1 MPVPTILSVTA
12 IRAVGRPMGF
22 CFTGLKK
29 MQEQLSNSVGG
40 AGQPR
45 YVGFWARFFAFIVD
59 SLWVGIFLAIVLF
72 ALYGDQLTAIVTM
85 SPDASQEMVAAAAEG
100 ATGAILVELLL
111 PAVIFVG
118 FWMWK
123 SATPGK
129 MIVSAKIVDA
139 KTLGAPSTGQLIV
152 RYVGYFISSL
162 FLCLGFLWIAF
173 DARKQGWHDKIAG
186 TVVIKA

>member
-1 MPVPTILSVTA
+1 
-12 IRAVGRPMGF
+12 
-22 CFTGLKK
+22 
-29 MQEQLSNSVGG
+29 MQEQLNNSAGG
-40 AGQPR
+40 AAQPR

-59 SLWVGIFLAIVLF
+59 SLWVSILLGIVLF
-72 ALYGDQLTAIVTM
+72 AVYGEQLTSMVM
-85 SPDASQEMVAAAAEG
+85 VSPDASGEMVAAAAPGTAG
-100 ATGAILVELLL
+100 ALALQVLL

-139 KTLGAPSTGQLIV
+139 ATLGEPSTGQLIV

-162 FLCLGFLWIAF
+162 VFCLGFLWIAF
-173 DARKQGWHDKIAG
+173 DKRKQGWHDKIAS
-186 TVVIKA
+186 TVVIRT

>member
-1 MPVPTILSVTA
+1 
-12 IRAVGRPMGF
+12 
-22 CFTGLKK
+22 
-29 MQEQLSNSVGG
+29 MQEQLSNSAGG
-40 AGQPR
+40 ASQPR
-45 YVGFWARFFAFIVD
+45 YVGFWARFFAFLVD
-59 SLWVGIFLAIVLF
+59 SLWVSIVLGVVLF
-72 ALYGDQLTAIVTM
+72 ALYGDQLTAMVMM
-85 SPDASQEMVAAAAEG
+85 SPDASEEMVVAAAEG
-100 ATGAILVELLL
+100 ATGALLLELLL

-139 KTLGAPSTGQLIV
+139 ATLGEPSTGQLII

-162 FLCLGFLWIAF
+162 LLGLGFLWIAF

-186 TVVIKA
+186 TVVIRT